1 MFSRDIISD
10 LRKWAANEHRKPLI
24 LRGARQVGKTS
35 VVKQFAIEFDT
46 FLYVNLE
53 ERNNRRI
60 FDEFVSLEQLII
72 RLFASQG
79 KNQNNGKTLIFF
91 DEIQYSPEAI
101 EQLRYFYEQRPDLY
115 VIAAG
120 SLLESLIDVHTS
132 FPVGRVQ
139 YMALRPVS
147 FREFAKA
154 LGHKSII
161 DLIEKQPSESHA
173 FHDLLMAL
181 FKNYM
186 LVGGMPEAVNQ
197 FVESKDIVS
206 LNDVFDTLLISYKDD
221 IEKYSSN
228 KTQTEI
234 IRFLMDNL
242 WPLAGQSISMTHIQ
256 GSNYKSRE
264 VGEALRT
271 IEKAMLIELIYPNSN
286 ISLPLVQ
293 QHTRAPKLMVLDTGL
308 VNYFS
313 HIQKDI
319 LNADDI
325 LDTWK
330 GAIAEHVVGQELL
343 TLSNSVLAH
352 RNFWSRERSSAEI
365 DFEYCYEGQIVPI
378 EVKTGHNS
386 KLRSLHSFVDESKC
400 DVAIRVWSDE
410 FRIDNIKTINNT
422 PFTLISLPFYL
433 VGFLP
438 SILSNFISPIL
449 GNKGALNK

>member
-1 MFSRDIISD
+1 MFSREIISD

-35 VVKQFAIEFDT
+35 VVKQFAAEFDT

-53 ERNNRRI
+53 EKNNKRI
-60 FDEFVSLEQLII
+60 FDEFVSLDQLII
-72 RLFASQG
+72 RMFASQG
-79 KNQNNGKTLIFF
+79 KIQNKGRTLIFF
-91 DEIQYSPEAI
+91 DEIQYSSEAI
-101 EQLRYFYEQRPDLY
+101 KQLRYFYEQRPDLY
-115 VIAAG
+115 IIAAG

-139 YMALRPVS
+139 YMALHPVS

-154 LGHKSII
+154 LGHESII
-161 DLIEKQPSESHA
+161 DLIEKQPSESNA
-173 FHDLLMAL
+173 FHEMLMAL
-181 FKNYM
+181 FKNYL

-206 LNDVFDTLLISYKDD
+206 LNDIFDTLLVSYKDD
-221 IEKYSSN
+221 VEKYSSN

-234 IRFLMDNL
+234 IRFLMNNL
-242 WPLAGQSISMTHIQ
+242 WNLAGQTISMTHIL

-271 IEKAMLIELIYPNSN
+271 IEKAMLIELVYPNSN
-286 ISLPLVQ
+286 TSQPLVQ
-293 QHTRAPKLMVLDTGL
+293 QHTRAPKLMMLDTGL
-308 VNYFS
+308 TNYFA

-343 TLSNSVLAH
+343 TLTNSVLAH

-365 DFEYCYEGQIVPI
+365 DFEYCYEGKIVPV
-378 EVKTGHNS
+378 EVKTGHNA

-400 DVAIRVWSDE
+400 DVAIRVWSDKY
-410 FRIDNIKTINNT
+410 RIDKIKTLNNT
-422 PFTLISLPFYL
+422 PFTLISIPFYL
-433 VGFLP
+433 VGYLP
-438 SILSNFISPIL
+438 RILSDFISPIFEKTEL
-449 GNKGALNK
+449 LNK